1 MFDWMTQFDR
11 FSLSPD
17 NVPAAEK
24 TQSELHKLFYSN
36 ADTLVFKW
44 RHYLKIY
51 EDHLSRF
58 RNTPFHMLEI
68 GVAQGGSLSL
78 WRRYFGPE
86 ALLFGIDIDDRCRQF
101 DKRDAHVR
109 IGSQDDPAFL
119 RSVVSEMGGVDVVLD
134 DGSHMA
140 SHQLTSFQV
149 LFPLLNVVAFT
160 FAKTFTPPI
169 HRHLTADIAG
179 AGHSL
184 KSPSKSSMTFTPI
197 FMISRNPCLA
207 RIAPS
212 TVSAFTTAW
221 SLLKSACSRNLDT
234 SKSDHDQ
241 AIVSI
246 AFKGSGKEIGDGS
259 VWPRNGHRQT
269 CREPGKARLV
279 GQ

>member
-68 GVAQGGSLSL
+68 GVAQGGS
-78 WRRYFGPE
+78 
-86 ALLFGIDIDDRCRQF
+86 
-101 DKRDAHVR
+101 
-109 IGSQDDPAFL
+109 
-119 RSVVSEMGGVDVVLD
+119 
-134 DGSHMA
+134 
-140 SHQLTSFQV
+140 
-149 LFPLLNVVAFT
+149 
-160 FAKTFTPPI
+160 PI

-184 KSPSKSSMTFTPI
+184 KSPSKSSTTFTPI

-212 TVSAFTTAW
+212 TVSAFQQHG
-221 SLLKSACSRNLDT
+221 RY
-234 SKSDHDQ
+234 
-241 AIVSI
+241 
-246 AFKGSGKEIGDGS
+246 
-259 VWPRNGHRQT
+259 
-269 CREPGKARLV
+269 
-279 GQ
+279 

>member
-17 NVPAAEK
+17 NVSAAEK

-149 LFPLLNVVAFT
+149 LFPLLNEGGVYICEDLHAAHSPAFDGGYRRSGTFIEVA
-160 FAKTFTPPI
+160 KQIVDDI
-169 HRHLTADIAG
+169 HAD
-179 AGHSL
+179 
-184 KSPSKSSMTFTPI
+184 F
-197 FMISRNPCLA
+197 
-207 RIAPS
+207 
-212 TVSAFTTAW
+212 
-221 SLLKSACSRNLDT
+221 
-234 SKSDHDQ
+234 HDQ
-241 AIVSI
+241 PQSVPGAHRSI
-246 AFKGSGKEIGDGS
+246 HGICFYNSMVVIEKRLQQE
-259 VWPRNGHRQT
+259 PRHVQ
-269 CREPGKARLV
+269 V
-279 GQ
+279 GP